1 MNTAAN
7 HDRRAVYVMTNATP
21 NAIQTFHR
29 ADDGRLSPGPSCPT
43 GGDGHAP
50 NPPLGFPILESQ
62 NALILSRDGRMLF
75 AVNAGS
81 DTISSFVVRRGG
93 ELQRVSQVSSNG
105 ARPVS
110 LALHEGVLYVANAD
124 SKSIQGYT
132 VSDRGELTMLD
143 GASRALS
150 GSGVAT
156 IAFHPTGDV
165 LVIASRGDGEPMG
178 SLETVTVDDHGMPG
192 PVRRQDVVK
201 AGQAPFGFT
210 FDRRG
215 HVILSNLS
223 LTGESSVSRYSVA
236 RTGEMRLVA
245 EQAIFTTA
253 ACWVATATM
262 GPTTTAF
269 ITSAGSRSVTAL
281 RVDRGGSLTPVGPLS
296 ATAQA
301 AFTSGLALDCAVSMG
316 EDYLY
321 VLSADGFS
329 TPPFTGTGPAVIH
342 GYRIERGGTLT
353 SLGPPVGSFPQGAT
367 GLAAM

>member
-1 MNTAAN
+1 MNNAAN
-7 HDRRAVYVMTNATP
+7 NDRRAVYVMTNATP
-21 NAIQTFHR
+21 NAIQVFHR
-29 ADDGRLSPGPSCPT
+29 AGDGTLSPGASYPT
-43 GGDGHAP
+43 GGNGHAP

-62 NALILSRDGRMLF
+62 SALVLSRDGRMLF

-93 ELQRVSQVSSNG
+93 ELQRVGLVSSSG

-124 SKSIQGYT
+124 SKSIQGYRVGHT
-132 VSDRGELTMLD
+132 GELTMLA
-143 GASRALS
+143 GASRSLS

-156 IAFHPTGDV
+156 IAFNRTGDV

-223 LTGESSVSRYSVA
+223 LTGDSSVSRYSVA
-236 RTGEMRLVA
+236 PTGEMRLIA
-245 EQAIFTTA
+245 EQRIFTTA
-253 ACWVATATM
+253 ACWVATATA
-262 GPTTTAF
+262 GPSTFAF

-281 RVDRGGSLTPVGPLS
+281 RVDRSGSLTPVGPLS
-296 ATAQA
+296 ATEQA

-316 EDYLY
+316 GDFLY
-321 VLSADGFS
+321 VLSPDGFS
-329 TPPFTGTGPAVIH
+329 VPPFTGAGPAVVH
-342 GYRIERGGTLT
+342 GYRIEPSGALT
-353 SLGPPVGSFPQGAT
+353 SLGPPVGRLPQGAT
-367 GLAAM
+367 GLAAV

>member
-7 HDRRAVYVMTNATP
+7 HARRAVYVMTNATP

-29 ADDGRLSPGPSCPT
+29 ADDGRLSPGASYPT
-43 GGDGHAP
+43 GGNGHAP

-62 NALILSRDGRMLF
+62 GALILSRDGRMLF

-81 DTISSFVVRRGG
+81 DTISSFAVRRGG

-110 LALHEGVLYVANAD
+110 LTLHDDVLYVANAD
-124 SKSIQGYT
+124 SRSIQGYT
-132 VSDRGELTMLD
+132 VSGNGELRMLA

-156 IAFHPTGDV
+156 IAFNPTGDV

-178 SLETVTVDDHGMPG
+178 SLETVTVNDHGMPG
-192 PVRRQDVVK
+192 AVCRQDVVK

-245 EQAIFTTA
+245 EQMIYTTA

-262 GPTTTAF
+262 GPSTTAF

-281 RVDRGGSLTPVGPLS
+281 RLDRSGGLTPVGPLS
-296 ATAQA
+296 ATEQA

-321 VLSADGFS
+321 VLSPDGFS
-329 TPPFTGTGPAVIH
+329 TAPFTGTGPAVIH
-342 GYRIERGGTLT
+342 GYRIEPSGALT
-353 SLGPPVGSFPQGAT
+353 SLGPPVGSLPQGAT